1 MPPAQSRKPAADPPA
16 ALHRG
21 KAIAGLNPDHK
32 AVRRTALPGGLR
44 VVTEHLPAVRS
55 ASVGVWVG
63 VGSRDEGSTVAGA
76 AHFLEHLL
84 FKSTPTRSAVDIAQ
98 AMDAV
103 GGELNA
109 FTAKEHTCYYAH
121 VLDSDLELAVDLVAD
136 VVLNGRC
143 AAEDVEVERDV
154 VLEEIAMRD
163 DDPEDVLGDMF
174 LGALFGDHPVGRP
187 VIGTSRSVS
196 AMTRAQLHSF
206 HVRRY
211 TPERM
216 VVAVA
221 GNVDHDEVVTLVRE
235 QFRPHLVRGRR
246 AVAPR
251 KGAGRITGRPGLT
264 LGNRDSEQTHVLLG
278 VRTPGRTSPHR
289 WALSVLHTALG
300 GGLSSRLFQEVRE
313 SRGLAYS
320 IYSAL
325 DVFADGGAL
334 SVYAACLPERFA
346 EVMRVTA
353 EVLEKVARD
362 GITEAECRIA
372 KGSLRGGLVLGL
384 EDSGSRM
391 SRLGR
396 NELNY
401 GAQRTIEQTLKRI
414 DEVTLDEVNA
424 VARRLLSQRYGAAV
438 LGPYASKRSLPQQ
451 LRAMVN

>member
-1 MPPAQSRKPAADPPA
+1 MPRADSGKRAADPALRRGRHTAAADPEPQA
-16 ALHRG
+16 AL
-21 KAIAGLNPDHK
+21 
-32 AVRRTALPGGLR
+32 RRTTLPGGLR

-63 VGSRDEGSTVAGA
+63 VGSRDEGATVAGA

-84 FKSTPTRSAVDIAQ
+84 FKSTPGRTAVDIAQ
-98 AMDAV
+98 AMDGV

-121 VLDSDLELAVDLVAD
+121 VLDSDLALAVDLVAD

-163 DDPEDVLGDMF
+163 DDPEDALGDMF

-187 VIGTSRSVS
+187 VIGTARSVT
-196 AMTRAQLHSF
+196 AMTRSQLHSF

-221 GNVDHDEVVTLVRE
+221 GNVDHDEVVALVRAH
-235 QFRPHLVRGRR
+235 FGPHLVRGRGPI
-246 AVAPR
+246 APR
-251 KGAGRITGRPGLT
+251 KGAGRVTGGPRLM
-264 LGNRDSEQTHVLLG
+264 LGTRDAEQTHVSLG
-278 VRTPGRTSPHR
+278 VRTPGRGWEHR
-289 WALSVLHTALG
+289 WALSVLNTALG

-313 SRGLAYS
+313 LRGLAYS
-320 IYSAL
+320 VYSTV
-325 DVFADGGAL
+325 DIFADSGAL
-334 SVYAACLPERFA
+334 SVYAACQPERFA
-346 EVMRVTA
+346 EVMAVTRT
-353 EVLEKVARD
+353 VLDSVARD
-362 GITEAECRIA
+362 GITESECRIA

-396 NELNY
+396 SELNY
-401 GAQRTIEQTLKRI
+401 GRHRSIEHTLRQI
-414 DEVTLDEVNA
+414 DRVTVDEVNA
-424 VARRLLSQRYGAAV
+424 VARRLLGQRYGAAV
-438 LGPYASKRSLPQQ
+438 IGPYATKRSLPQQ
-451 LRAMVN
+451 LRAMVT